1 MNTHRDSAEPQD
13 AAPTVTEALRTLAD
27 LCGERGLYPLNVEE
41 ALRALANRPRV
52 DKITIRHEHDDGAD
66 LSHIGRYSDTPGPDD
81 RTVDRFPNGTYDH
94 GREYRYFIAAMSG
107 DETGNPDSVRQDYVR
122 MEAYNRGEWSM
133 LGIYAVAEVSYSIGG
148 KCRRIERFQSGG
160 LWGIESDSGQ
170 GYIEEVEQDELADL
184 KSHLERFGVNTDNW
198 ADVAAKA
205 ARR

>member
-1 MNTHRDSAEPQD
+1 MNKYTHSAEQPQD
-13 AAPTVTEALRTLAD
+13 AAPTVTETLRTLAD

-41 ALRALANRPRV
+41 ALANRPRV
-52 DKITIRHEHDDGAD
+52 DKITIRHEHDDSPD
-66 LSHIGRYSDTPGPDD
+66 LDDIGRYSDTPGPDD
-81 RTVDRFPNGTYDH
+81 RTVDRRKQHAG
-94 GREYRYFIAAMSG
+94 GRQYRYFIAAMSG
-107 DETGNPDSVRQDYVR
+107 DETGNPDSVRQDYER

-184 KSHLERFGVNTDNW
+184 KTHLERFGVDTDNW

-205 ARR
+205 AKIRR